1 MAGQDVEN
9 DEKVEDVHLVGC
21 TSVEHGD
28 LVGGVDGQ
36 VDGAAVLD
44 PHLVII
50 MSKVILVI
58 LVIFM
63 TALFSLV
70 ILEMESNGS

>member
-9 DEKVEDVHLVGC
+9 DEKVEDV
-21 TSVEHGD
+21 EHGD
-28 LVGGVDGQ
+28 LVSGVDGQ

>member
-1 MAGQDVEN
+1 M
-9 DEKVEDVHLVGC
+9 
-21 TSVEHGD
+21 
-28 LVGGVDGQ
+28 
-36 VDGAAVLD
+36 DGAAVLD

>member
-9 DEKVEDVHLVGC
+9 DEKVEDV
-21 TSVEHGD
+21 EQGD
-28 LVGGVDGQ
+28 LVGRVDGQ

-58 LVIFM
+58 LVIFL

-70 ILEMESNGS
+70 ILEIESSGS

>member
-1 MAGQDVEN
+1 MSVRVDEDHAGQDLET
-9 DEKVEDVHLVGC
+9 DEKVED
-21 TSVEHGD
+21 VEHGD

-70 ILEMESNGS
+70 ILEMESSGS

>member
-1 MAGQDVEN
+1 M
-9 DEKVEDVHLVGC
+9 
-21 TSVEHGD
+21 
-28 LVGGVDGQ
+28 
-36 VDGAAVLD
+36 DGAAVLD

-58 LVIFM
+58 FM
-63 TALFSLV
+63 TVLFSLV

>member
-1 MAGQDVEN
+1 M
-9 DEKVEDVHLVGC
+9 
-21 TSVEHGD
+21 
-28 LVGGVDGQ
+28 
-36 VDGAAVLD
+36 DGAAVLD

-58 LVIFM
+58 LVILM

>member
-1 MAGQDVEN
+1 MAGQDVE
-9 DEKVEDVHLVGC
+9 DDKKVED
-21 TSVEHGD
+21 VEHGD

-70 ILEMESNGS
+70 ILEMESNSS

>member
-58 LVIFM
+58 FM

>member
-1 MAGQDVEN
+1 MN
-9 DEKVEDVHLVGC
+9 
-21 TSVEHGD
+21 
-28 LVGGVDGQ
+28 
-36 VDGAAVLD
+36 GAAVLD

>member
-1 MAGQDVEN
+1 MAGQDIEN
-9 DEKVEDVHLVGC
+9 GEKVED
-21 TSVEHGD
+21 VEHGD

-58 LVIFM
+58 FM
-63 TALFSLV
+63 MALLSLV